1 MLLISDMRR
10 FLVPRA
16 SIENAS
22 DVQPESEQD
31 PPIHVANNSEFNPDE
46 IQSDPALRKQIAEY
60 APQIQDQVRRAYI
73 LKGRTKPVL
82 EFLTDYIRSA

>member
-22 DVQPESEQD
+22 AMQPESEQD
-31 PPIHVANNSEFNPDE
+31 PPIHVANNNEFNLDE
-46 IQSDPALRKQIAEY
+46 IQSDPALRK
-60 APQIQDQVRRAYI
+60 
-73 LKGRTKPVL
+73 
-82 EFLTDYIRSA
+82 